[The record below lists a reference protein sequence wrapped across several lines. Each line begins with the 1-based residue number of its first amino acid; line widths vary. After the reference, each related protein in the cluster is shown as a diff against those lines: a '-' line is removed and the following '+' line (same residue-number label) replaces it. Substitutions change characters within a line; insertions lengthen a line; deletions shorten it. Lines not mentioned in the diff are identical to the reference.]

1 LSKKVRIKEGK
12 VSRRSF
18 VKLLS
23 AVTAGAIA
31 VPDKSEAFNL
41 DSFLQK
47 HFHQMSDEEK
57 QSTLDRLTRE
67 YN

>member
-1 LSKKVRIKEGK
+1 MSKKARIREGK

-31 VPDKSEAFNL
+31 MPDEAEAFNL
-41 DSFLQK
+41 DAFLQK

-57 QSTLDRLTRE
+57 QRPSTA
-67 YN
+67 